1 MSRSTPLPNGFIHD
15 AHRAHHIIV
24 LEMMDD
30 DERFHV
36 CNVSGAWHCNKGWDS
51 LHHCI
56 YAFDQVLVQLHQFSE
71 LHSDIM

>member
-1 MSRSTPLPNGFIHD
+1 MVCILAEIMSRSTPLPNGFIHD

-36 CNVSGAWHCNKGWDS
+36 CNVSGA
-51 LHHCI
+51 
-56 YAFDQVLVQLHQFSE
+56 
-71 LHSDIM
+71 